1 MTLSAGGSANV
12 FQLSCKDVLILHV
25 FYIALKTGSYK
36 PFFFFKKMLWMSIVS
51 TIYAQ
56 VSTIRL
62 AQYED
67 FGGRGQMKELIVICL
82 GRLYSH
88 KIGHKQSY

>member
-1 MTLSAGGSANV
+1 
-12 FQLSCKDVLILHV
+12 
-25 FYIALKTGSYK
+25 
-36 PFFFFKKMLWMSIVS
+36 MLWMSIVS
-51 TIYAQ
+51 TIDAQ

-67 FGGRGQMKELIVICL
+67 FGGRGQMKKLTVICL

-88 KIGHKQSY
+88 KIDHKQSY